1 MAFID
6 TKVTEYISKIDNYL
20 DDMFSI
26 LMAFNSCILSGKSV
40 ASPSC
45 RPIRVSFLSFLVKLE
60 TYLVGLASW
69 KLNYS
74 SVISAFN
81 AVIENKPPYSI
92 VAIILNTCKSEF
104 SMNALVLL
112 SSVPSNDWLC
122 PLFQEC
128 QF

>member
-1 MAFID
+1 MDFID

-26 LMAFNSCILSGKSV
+26 LMALNSNVLSGKSV

-45 RPIRVSFLSFLVKLE
+45 RCTRISSLSFLVKLE

-74 SVISAFN
+74 SVISAFD

-104 SMNALVLL
+104 SMDALVLP
-112 SSVPSNDWLC
+112 SSVPSNDWLRS
-122 PLFQEC
+122 LFQEC

>member
-1 MAFID
+1 MASID
-6 TKVTEYISKIDNYL
+6 TEITEYISKIDNYL

-45 RPIRVSFLSFLVKLE
+45 RYIRVSFLSFLVKLE

-104 SMNALVLL
+104 SMNAFVLL
-112 SSVPSNDWLC
+112 SSIPSNDWLC
-122 PLFQEC
+122 PLFQE
-128 QF
+128 